1 MKKNFHPTKR
11 MTLSNLETKRSFEE
25 KFKKKLKENKEKINY
40 KEKKNN
46 KQGHITEKK
55 INYEKKNI
63 KIEKTLIGN
72 NIMRNIRLNNNRQI
86 NNSEYIKKEKY
97 KNDSNILNKTSNN
110 EKN

>member
-46 KQGHITEKK
+46 KQGHITIYLLYKYNIIIK
-55 INYEKKNI
+55 NINGKKN
-63 KIEKTLIGN
+63 KL
-72 NIMRNIRLNNNRQI
+72 
-86 NNSEYIKKEKY
+86 
-97 KNDSNILNKTSNN
+97 
-110 EKN
+110 